1 MRVSLSPI
9 AAFARAHDPD
19 RFLAALFAPPEKR
32 EAIFTLIA
40 FNHELARAREAASHP
55 MAALIRLQW
64 WRDALEEARQGK
76 PARRH
81 EVAEPLHA
89 AITASALDAA
99 ALEAMIDVR
108 EAEAEEAGIPTE
120 ADFVAWL
127 RGTAGGFAY
136 AAGLALGGS
145 VEDAEKLR
153 ALGAA
158 YGLAGVLRSVTA
170 HAAQGR
176 CLLPLDR
183 LARAG
188 LNAEA
193 VISAPSAPALAALC
207 AEMAA
212 EGLEALRSAPRDV
225 PKGLIAPA
233 LLAVLAGR
241 DLRRIAAGKAVPA
254 PRGVVDRGAVIWA
267 GWRGRV

>member
-1 MRVSLSPI
+1 VSLSPI

-19 RFLAALFAPPEKR
+19 RFLAALFAPPERR

-89 AITASALDAA
+89 AITAGALDAA
-99 ALEAMIDVR
+99 ALEAMIDAR
-108 EAEAEEAGIPTE
+108 EAEAEEAGILTE
-120 ADFVAWL
+120 ADFVTWL
-127 RGTAGGFAY
+127 RGTAGGFAF

-145 VEDAEKLR
+145 AEDAEKLR

-183 LARAG
+183 LATAG
-188 LNAEA
+188 LSAEA
-193 VISAPSAPALAALC
+193 VISAPTAPALAALR

-212 EGLEALRSAPRDV
+212 EGLEALQSAPRDV
-225 PKGLIAPA
+225 PKGLISPA

-241 DLRRIAAGKAVPA
+241 DLRRLAAGKPVAM
-254 PRGVVDRGAVIWA
+254 PRGVMDRVAVIWA
-267 GWRGRV
+267 GLWGRG

>member
-1 MRVSLSPI
+1 VSLSPI

-19 RFLAALFAPPEKR
+19 RFLAALFAPPERR

-64 WRDALEEARQGK
+64 WRDALEEALAGK

-89 AITASALDAA
+89 ALTAGSLDPTALG
-99 ALEAMIDVR
+99 AMIDAR
-108 EAEAEEAGIPTE
+108 EAETDEAGIPTE

-145 VEDAEKLR
+145 AEEAEKLR

-158 YGLAGVLRSVTA
+158 YGLAGVLRSVVA

-176 CLLPLDR
+176 CLLPGDR
-183 LARAG
+183 LAAAG

-193 VISAPSAPALAALC
+193 VISAPTQPALLALC

-212 EGLEALRSAPRDV
+212 EGLEALRTAPRDV
-225 PKGLIAPA
+225 PKGLMAA
-233 LLAVLAGR
+233 GLLAVLAAR
-241 DLRRIAAGKAVPA
+241 DLRRLAAGKLVAM
-254 PRGVVDRGAVIWA
+254 PRGVADRVAVIWA

>member
-1 MRVSLSPI
+1 MPGISGGVSLSPI

-89 AITASALDAA
+89 AIIAGALDAG
-99 ALEAMIDVR
+99 ALEAMIDAR
-108 EAEAEEAGIPTE
+108 EAEAEEAGILTE
-120 ADFVAWL
+120 ADFVTWL

-136 AAGLALGGS
+136 AAGLTLGGS
-145 VEDAEKLR
+145 IEDAEKLR

-158 YGLAGVLRSVTA
+158 PSFEWSSF
-170 HAAQGR
+170 
-176 CLLPLDR
+176 
-183 LARAG
+183 ARGSCAF
-188 LNAEA
+188 
-193 VISAPSAPALAALC
+193 SAC
-207 AEMAA
+207 
-212 EGLEALRSAPRDV
+212 
-225 PKGLIAPA
+225 
-233 LLAVLAGR
+233 
-241 DLRRIAAGKAVPA
+241 
-254 PRGVVDRGAVIWA
+254 
-267 GWRGRV
+267 

>member
-1 MRVSLSPI
+1 MSLSPI

-19 RFLAALFAPPEKR
+19 RFLAALFAPAEKR

-99 ALEAMIDVR
+99 ALEAMIDAR
-108 EAEAEEAGIPTE
+108 EAEAEEAGILTE
-120 ADFVAWL
+120 ADFVTWL

-158 YGLAGVLRSVTA
+158 YGLAGVLRSVAA

-183 LARAG
+183 LATAA

-193 VISAPSAPALAALC
+193 VISAPGQPALLALC

-225 PKGLIAPA
+225 PKGLMAA
-233 LLAVLAGR
+233 SLLAVLAGR
-241 DLRRIAAGKAVPA
+241 DLRRMAEGKLVPM
-254 PRGVVDRGAVIWA
+254 PRGVADRGAVIWA
-267 GWRGRV
+267 GWWGRV

>member
-1 MRVSLSPI
+1 MSLSPI

-64 WRDALEEARQGK
+64 WRDAVEEALAGN

-81 EVAEPLHA
+81 EVAAPLHA
-89 AITASALDAA
+89 AITAGSLDPTALGP
-99 ALEAMIDVR
+99 MIDAR
-108 EAEAEEAGIPTE
+108 EAEAEEAGILTE
-120 ADFVAWL
+120 ADFVTWL

-136 AAGLALGGS
+136 AAGLALGGGA
-145 VEDAEKLR
+145 EDAEKLR

-158 YGLAGVLRSVTA
+158 YGLAGVLRSIAA

-176 CLLPLDR
+176 CLLPGDR
-183 LARAG
+183 LAAAG

-193 VISAPSAPALAALC
+193 VISAPTAPALSALC

-212 EGLEALRSAPRDV
+212 EGLEALRTAPRDV
-225 PKGLIAPA
+225 PKALIAAA
-233 LLAVLAGR
+233 LPVVLAAR
-241 DLRRIAAGKAVPA
+241 DLRQLVAGKVVPA
-254 PRGVVDRGAVIWA
+254 PRGVVDRVAVIWA

>member
-1 MRVSLSPI
+1 VSLSPI

-19 RFLAALFAPPEKR
+19 RFLAALFAPPERR

-40 FNHELARAREAASHP
+40 FNHELARAREAASNP
-55 MAALIRLQW
+55 IAALIRLQW
-64 WRDALEEARQGK
+64 WRDALEEARVGK
-76 PARRH
+76 QARRH
-81 EVAEPLHA
+81 EVAAPLHA
-89 AITASALDAA
+89 AITAGSLDPA
-99 ALEAMIDVR
+99 ALGAMIDAR

-120 ADFVAWL
+120 VDFVAWL

-145 VEDAEKLR
+145 VADAEKLR

-176 CLLPLDR
+176 CLLPGDR
-183 LARAG
+183 LAAAG
-188 LNAEA
+188 LSAEA
-193 VISAPSAPALAALC
+193 VISAPMAPALAALC

-212 EGLEALRSAPRDV
+212 EGVEALRTAPRDV
-225 PKGLIAPA
+225 PKGRVAPA
-233 LLAVLAGR
+233 LLAVLAAR
-241 DLRRIAAGKAVPA
+241 DLRRLAAGKVVAM
-254 PRGVVDRGAVIWA
+254 PRGVADRVAVIWA

>member
-1 MRVSLSPI
+1 MSLSPI

-19 RFLAALFAPPEKR
+19 RFLAALFAPPERR

-64 WRDALEEARQGK
+64 WRDVLDEAQAGK
-76 PARRH
+76 QARRH
-81 EVAEPLHA
+81 EVAAPLHA
-89 AITASALDAA
+89 AITAGSLDPVALG
-99 ALEAMIDVR
+99 AMIDAR

-120 ADFVAWL
+120 VDFVAWL

-176 CLLPLDR
+176 CLLPGDR
-183 LARAG
+183 LAAAG

-193 VISAPSAPALAALC
+193 VINAPMAPVLAAMC
-207 AEMAA
+207 TEMAA
-212 EGLEALRSAPRDV
+212 EGVEALRSAPRDV
-225 PKGLIAPA
+225 PKGLVAPA
-233 LLAVLAGR
+233 LLAVLAAR
-241 DLRRIAAGKAVPA
+241 DLRRLVEGKVVAM
-254 PRGVVDRGAVIWA
+254 PRGVADRVAVIWA